1 MLKLKI
7 NLSQICRLEKNLT
20 KTISP
25 KLRKDII
32 LVYLLE
38 KIFYQF
44 FFFEKTKIIKLV
56 KT

>member
-1 MLKLKI
+1 MLMLKI
-7 NLSQICRLEKNLT
+7 NLSQIYRLEKNLA
-20 KTISP
+20 KTINP

-38 KIFYQF
+38 KILYQF
-44 FFFEKTKIIKLV
+44 FFFVKIKIIQLV